1 MYRERTS
8 TIPGAVLWRSDRAP
22 GDRSPAS
29 TLIMPDGCMDIIWL
43 GGALVVAGPDTVAHV
58 AGGQGG
64 PTAVG
69 LRFAPGRAPGVLGVP
84 AHTVRNERIPLES
97 VWSARLVGELGER
110 LSGHARPGAELER
123 LLAREIARLIQSP
136 DDAAALVRM
145 VRGRLPVADIAERTG
160 FSERQLRRRS
170 HDAFG
175 YGLATLSRVLR
186 FQDAL
191 PRIRSG
197 IPLADVAASCGY
209 ADQAHLSREVKGFA
223 GVSPRELAPRGARP
237 VPAPR

>member
-8 TIPGAVLWRSDRAP
+8 TIPGAVLWRSDHTS
-22 GDRSPAS
+22 GDRSPTS
-29 TLIMPDGCMDIIWL
+29 TLVMPDGCMDIIWL

-58 AGGQGG
+58 AGGHGG
-64 PTAVG
+64 PATVG

-84 AHTVRNERIPLES
+84 AHTVRNERIPLEF
-97 VWSARLVGELGER
+97 VWPARLVGELGER
-110 LSGHARPGAELER
+110 LAGHARPGAELER
-123 LLAREIARLIQSP
+123 LLAREITRRAPQP

-145 VRGRLPVADIAERTG
+145 VRRRLPVADIADLTG
-160 FSERQLRRRS
+160 CSERQLRRRS

-186 FQDAL
+186 FQEAL

-197 IPLADVAASCGY
+197 MPLADVAASCGY

-223 GVSPRELAPRGARP
+223 GVSPRELAPHACRP
-237 VPAPR
+237 APAPR